1 MAEGVSIKSK
11 WSAQLKKYHKLIYSS
26 IKKQIRE
33 ETLCGNTILEYRVPE
48 VNIEISDYNLNTCL
62 YFLIHKLRRK
72 KYEVDF
78 IKPNIL
84 IIQWNDPDVE
94 RQMELINS
102 FLENEYMKSVVKYKL
117 MNRNNK
123 ELKQITYHRLPKNK

>member
-1 MAEGVSIKSK
+1 MAEGLSIASK
-11 WSAQLKKYHKLIYSS
+11 WSVQLKKYHKLIYSS

-33 ETLCGNTILEYRVPE
+33 ETLCGKTILEYRVPE
-48 VNIEISDYNLNTCL
+48 INIEISDYNLNTCL

-72 KYEVDF
+72 KYKVDF

-84 IIQWNDPDVE
+84 IIHWDDPEVE

-102 FLENEYMKSVVKYKL
+102 FLENEYMKSVLKYKL

-123 ELKQITYHRLPKNK
+123 ELKQITYHRLPKK

>member
-1 MAEGVSIKSK
+1 MAEGLSIASK
-11 WSAQLKKYHKLIYSS
+11 WSVQLKKYHKLIYSS

-33 ETLCGNTILEYRVPE
+33 ETLCGKTILEYRVPE
-48 VNIEISDYNLNTCL
+48 INIEISDYNLNICL

-72 KYEVDF
+72 KYKVDF

-84 IIQWNDPDVE
+84 IIHWDDPEVE

-102 FLENEYMKSVVKYKL
+102 FLENEYMKSVLKYKL
-117 MNRNNK
+117 VNRNNK
-123 ELKQITYHRLPKNK
+123 ELKQITYHRLPKK